1 MDGRACGV
9 QEWCGY
15 VVETRNDSVLNE
27 TAPAAPAAAAAA
39 AIINTSLSSLL
50 AVNSSTVNVTVP
62 VKPCK
67 FPGTVI
73 TSAYCCRPVLVSLA
87 SRSAVG
93 RAGSG
98 RQLNINALR
107 VNLVNIHVDIV
118 DCLRCCSFTEQRTG
132 IEFIRTVLLFLSI
145 AKQEG

>member
-1 MDGRACGV
+1 VDGRACGV

-73 TSAYCCRPVLVSLA
+73 TSAYSVDPSLYL
-87 SRSAVG
+87 SL
-93 RAGSG
+93 RARLWAGPG
-98 RQLNINALR
+98 LAG
-107 VNLVNIHVDIV
+107 H
-118 DCLRCCSFTEQRTG
+118 
-132 IEFIRTVLLFLSI
+132 
-145 AKQEG
+145 

>member
-27 TAPAAPAAAAAA
+27 TVPAAPAAAAAA

-50 AVNSSTVNVTVP
+50 AVNSSAVNVTVP

-67 FPGTVI
+67 FP
-73 TSAYCCRPVLVSLA
+73 SAYCCRPVLVSLA

-98 RQLNINALR
+98 RPLNINSLR